1 MITALRPVSNAVL
14 LTVMEW
20 GMTEPAARR
29 RSTELLVAAGSAALC
44 VTVGFAEARG
54 LSVYPR
60 LSSLPLSIPGTGRL
74 PIYLAALVH
83 YGMVPLV
90 GSALL
95 LGRRRRPVAVAVA
108 LTILATMTPLIP
120 AALAALFT
128 VASMRSIRTTCAVTA
143 VALLPLPL
151 YLALQPS
158 LSSASLA
165 TALTGG
171 VLVGGAV
178 GWGLFLRG
186 LHDRG
191 KQARAQAV
199 LRAEQIR
206 QRERESLAR
215 EMHDVLAHR
224 LSLLSVHAG
233 ALEVNPG
240 APPEQVAQAVGVI
253 RSSAHQAMEDL
264 QQVLGVL
271 RTPLQAEGA
280 RPEPP
285 QPTLGDIAPL
295 LEESRTAGM
304 RIDLTDEVL
313 HRSQIPPTTGRT
325 AYRIVQ
331 EALTNA
337 HKHAPGHDVR
347 IALRGAPGAGLS
359 LEVTNTV
366 PAGEGPNLPGSGSGL
381 IGLSERAAL
390 VGGDLTYG
398 PHGETH
404 HVRAQLPWPA

>member
-1 MITALRPVSNAVL
+1 MD
-14 LTVMEW
+14 W
-20 GMTEPAARR
+20 GKRDGVGRR
-29 RSTELLVAAGSAALC
+29 RGIDMLVVAGAAALC
-44 VTVGFAEARG
+44 VTVGFAQTRG
-54 LSVYPR
+54 LRVYPQ
-60 LSSLPLSIPGTGRL
+60 LSSLAFTGVPLEGRL
-74 PIYLAALVH
+74 PVLVAGFAH
-83 YGMVPLV
+83 YGLVPLA

-95 LGRRRRPVAVAVA
+95 LWRRRRPVAVAV
-108 LTILATMTPLIP
+108 LLVLLSTVTTLIP

-128 VASMRSIRTTCAVTA
+128 VASVRSARTTAAMTA
-143 VALLPLPL
+143 LALLPLPL
-151 YLALQPS
+151 YVALQPS
-158 LSSASLA
+158 LSAVPLA
-165 TALTGG
+165 TAVTGG

-178 GWGLFLRG
+178 GWGLFLRA

-191 KQARAQAV
+191 EQARSQAL
-199 LRAEQIR
+199 LRAEQAR

-271 RTPLQAEGA
+271 RTPLQPEGA

-285 QPTLGDIAPL
+285 QPTLADLARL
-295 LEESRTAGM
+295 MDESRAAGM
-304 RIDLTDEVL
+304 RIDVGDDIT
-313 HRSQIPPTTGRT
+313 HRAAVPATTGRT

-337 HKHAPGHDVR
+337 HKHARGQDVR
-347 IALRGAPGAGLS
+347 ITLRGAPGRGLD
-359 LEVTNTV
+359 LEVTNTM
-366 PAGEGPNLPGSGSGL
+366 PTTGHSQPSLPGSGSGL
-381 IGLSERAAL
+381 EGLRERAAL
-390 VGGDLTYG
+390 VGGELAYG
-398 PHGETH
+398 REGQTH
-404 HVRAQLPWPA
+404 RVWARLPWPA

>member
-1 MITALRPVSNAVL
+1 
-14 LTVMEW
+14 
-20 GMTEPAARR
+20 MTEPRARR
-29 RSTELLVAAGSAALC
+29 RITELLVAAGSAVLC
-44 VTVGFAEARG
+44 VSVGLAEAGG

-60 LSSLPLSIPGTGRL
+60 LSSLAFALPGTGRL
-74 PIYLAALVH
+74 PLYLAGLVN
-83 YGMVPLV
+83 YGMVPLA

-95 LGRRRRPVAVAVA
+95 LGRRRWPVAVAVV
-108 LTILATMTPLIP
+108 LTVLATVTPLIP

-128 VASMRSIRTTCAVTA
+128 VASLRPSRTTSVVIA

-151 YLALQPS
+151 YLAGQSS
-158 LSSASLA
+158 LSSATLA
-165 TALTGG
+165 TAVTGG

-191 KQARAQAV
+191 RQAREQAV
-199 LRAEQIR
+199 LRIEQIR

-271 RTPLQAEGA
+271 RTPLQPEGEA

-285 QPTLGDIAPL
+285 QPTLGDMVPL

-304 RIDLTDEVL
+304 TIDLTDEVS
-313 HRSQIPPTTGRT
+313 HPSRIPATTGRT

-337 HKHAPGHDVR
+337 RKHAPGYPVR
-347 IALRGAPGAGLS
+347 ISLGGGPGKGLS
-359 LEVTNTV
+359 VEVTNTL
-366 PAGEGPNLPGSGSGL
+366 PAGDGVGLPGSGSGL
-381 IGLSERAAL
+381 AGLRERAAL

-398 PHGETH
+398 RDERTH
-404 HVRAQLPWPA
+404 RVRARLPWPA

>member
-1 MITALRPVSNAVL
+1 
-14 LTVMEW
+14 
-20 GMTEPAARR
+20 
-29 RSTELLVAAGSAALC
+29 
-44 VTVGFAEARG
+44 
-54 LSVYPR
+54 
-60 LSSLPLSIPGTGRL
+60 
-74 PIYLAALVH
+74 
-83 YGMVPLV
+83 MVPLA

-95 LGRRRRPVAVAVA
+95 LGRRRWPVAVAVA
-108 LTILATMTPLIP
+108 LTVLATVTPLIP

-128 VASMRSIRTTCAVTA
+128 VASMRSTQTTCAVTA
-143 VALLPLPL
+143 AALLPLPL

-158 LSSASLA
+158 LASAPLA

-206 QRERESLAR
+206 QRERESMAR

-285 QPTLGDIAPL
+285 QPTLGDLAPL

-304 RIDLTDEVL
+304 RIDLTDDVPDW
-313 HRSQIPPTTGRT
+313 SKVPATTGRT

-347 IALRGAPGAGLS
+347 MTLRGAPGAGLS
-359 LEVTNTV
+359 LKISNTV
-366 PAGEGPNLPGSGSGL
+366 PAGDGPRLPGSGSGL
-381 IGLSERAAL
+381 TGLRERAAL
-390 VGGDLTYG
+390 AGGDLTYG
-398 PHGETH
+398 RDGRTH
-404 HVRAQLPWPA
+404 RVQAQLPWPA

>member
-1 MITALRPVSNAVL
+1 
-14 LTVMEW
+14 
-20 GMTEPAARR
+20 MTEPGSRR
-29 RSTELLVAAGSAALC
+29 RGVDLLVAGASAALC
-44 VTVGFAEARG
+44 VTVGFAQSRG

-60 LSSLPLSIPGTGRL
+60 LWSPPLSLHGERLLPAHLAGFARYGTIP
-74 PIYLAALVH
+74 LA
-83 YGMVPLV
+83 

-95 LGRRRRPVAVAVA
+95 LLRRRWPVAVAVA
-108 LTILATMTPLIP
+108 LSVLAAVTSLIP
-120 AALAALFT
+120 AALTALFT
-128 VASMRSIRTTCAVTA
+128 VAAMRSTRTTAAVTA

-151 YLALQPS
+151 YLAGPARLD
-158 LSSASLA
+158 SAGLA
-165 TALTGG
+165 TAVTGG

-186 LHDRG
+186 LHERG
-191 KQARAQAV
+191 QHARAQAA
-199 LRAEQIR
+199 RRTEQVR
-206 QRERESLAR
+206 QRERDSLAR

-271 RTPLQAEGA
+271 RTPLTDD

-285 QPTLGDIAPL
+285 QPTYKDLVPL
-295 LEESRTAGM
+295 MEESRIAGM
-304 RIDLTDEVL
+304 RIQVAEDVRDGAQV
-313 HRSQIPPTTGRT
+313 PATTGRT

-337 HKHAPGHDVR
+337 HKHAPGREVR
-347 IALRGAPGAGLS
+347 ISLHGAPGAGLH
-359 LEVTNTV
+359 LEVVNEV
-366 PAGEGPNLPGSGSGL
+366 AEGATPLLPGGGSGL
-381 IGLSERAAL
+381 TGLRERAAL
-390 VGGDLTYG
+390 VGGELTYG
-398 PHGETH
+398 RTGQTH
-404 HVRAQLPWPA
+404 QVRARLPWPA